1 MCVLLFSITFLE
13 TVFMLRRTERDMI
26 RNVFMSVLLFK
37 FLLNLNCFYRFTKK
51 YSNIIFSEIPPSG
64 SRVPCGRTDRRTNI
78 PTDMTKL
85 MVVFSNFT
93 KVPKNRCNTPSSG
106 LLLLDFRRRPVQFYH
121 CYHAFFI
128 LIKGRIRK
136 SPRQALSSSLVTL
149 FQV

>member
-64 SRVPCGRTDRRTNI
+64 SRVPCRRTDRRTNI

-93 KVPKNRCNTPSSG
+93 KVPKNRYVQHTFQWSFASG
-106 LLLLDFRRRPVQFYH
+106 FQTKTCTTLSLLSRVLHPN
-121 CYHAFFI
+121 
-128 LIKGRIRK
+128 KGK
-136 SPRQALSSSLVTL
+136 D
-149 FQV
+149 